1 MCKEDDTIGYLKE
14 QISAAYSPTADSS
27 STGRISR
34 SIDDDDDDDDNNGE
48 NDVFVKPEEMRLLT
62 KKDKTVLDKDDDK
75 ISDHESSLKNDSEL
89 YVVFQIGDG
98 EWEDVRVEKTDPTTA
113 AASASSSS

>member
-14 QISAAYSPTADSS
+14 QISIAYSCSS
-27 STGRISR
+27 SSSSATGSISR
-34 SIDDDDDDDDNNGE
+34 NIDDDDDDDNDGDNNE
-48 NDVFVKPEEMRLLT
+48 EVVKPEEMRLVT
-62 KKDKTVLDKDDDK
+62 KKDKTILDKDDDK

-98 EWEDVRVEKTDPTTA
+98 EWEDVRVEETDPTTTA
-113 AASASSSS
+113 GASS

>member
-14 QISAAYSPTADSS
+14 QISIAYSSS
-27 STGRISR
+27 SSSATGSTSR
-34 SIDDDDDDDDNNGE
+34 NIDEDDDDND
-48 NDVFVKPEEMRLLT
+48 NDRDNNEEVVKPEEMRLVT
-62 KKDKTVLDKDDDK
+62 KKEKTILDKDDDK

-98 EWEDVRVEKTDPTTA
+98 EWEDVRVEETDPTTTA
-113 AASASSSS
+113 GASS